1 MPGGRAKKGKMTV
14 KAKKTARS
22 KSAGAAHTTDGY
34 IAKFPPAVRK
44 VLQKMRAAIKRAA
57 PQAKEKISYGM
68 PAFELHGNL
77 VYFAGYKTHIGFYA
91 TPTGHAAFA
100 KELSRY
106 KTGKGSVQFPLAE
119 PLPVKLIEKIVKSRV
134 KENLAK
140 KTGAARKKPVSL
152 QRGRELSVDEF
163 LQQAQHPHTAAI
175 QLLRKAILSC
185 EKGISEEIKWNAPS
199 FIFAGDNRL
208 TFRLQPGNR
217 VELILHRGSRPKPL
231 GKFRFDDASGLVC
244 WVAPDRGQIVIADLA
259 DAKKK
264 VATIADIA
272 RGWFLANDKQ

>member
-1 MPGGRAKKGKMTV
+1 MAAEGEMAAKV
-14 KAKKTARS
+14 KKTAKP
-22 KSAGAAHTTDGY
+22 KSAEDSTVRTTDAY
-34 IAKFPPAVRK
+34 IGAFPPAVQK
-44 VLQKMRAAIKRAA
+44 VLQQLRATIKRAA
-57 PQAKEKISYGM
+57 PQATEKISYAM
-68 PAFELHGNL
+68 PAFELHGPL
-77 VYFAGYKTHIGFYA
+77 VYFAGYGTHVGFYA

-100 KELSRY
+100 KELARY
-106 KTGKGSVQFPLAE
+106 ETGKGSVQFPLDE
-119 PLPVKLIEKIVKSRV
+119 PLPVKLIEKIVKFRV
-134 KENLAK
+134 KENFAK
-140 KTGAARKKPVSL
+140 KGSAAGKAWPVSK
-152 QRGRELSVDEF
+152 RGAGLSVDAY

-231 GKFRFDDASGLVC
+231 GKFRFDDDSGLVR
-244 WVAPDRGQIVIADLA
+244 WVAPDRGQIVIADLP

-264 VATIADIA
+264 LKAITDIT
-272 RGWFLANDKQ
+272 RRWFAANRKT